1 MGHRLPQDVALVGF
15 GDSAADEVCEPQ
27 LTTSR
32 QATAMASGM
41 ARTVLR
47 QVEKP
52 RERVRAY
59 RATTTRRPPVI
70 TF

>member
-1 MGHRLPQDVALVGF
+1 MALVGF
-15 GDSAADEVCEPQ
+15 GDSAAAEVREPQ

-32 QATAMASGM
+32 QATAVASGM

-59 RATTTRRPPVI
+59 GRTGVRAY
-70 TF
+70 